1 MTQLKML
8 AIGTATQDVFLT
20 GEKIFKPVSHNGTL
34 FEDLPLG
41 EKLHVD
47 SIVFSTGGNASNA
60 ATTFAR
66 QGLHSMFMGVLGD
79 DPAGEAVLRELDREG
94 IDTRYVKQ
102 EPDRH
107 TSYSVILLSPT
118 GERTVL
124 NYHGENLRADGADIN
139 LKAIAEADWLYLSS
153 LGSMTLLEKI
163 ISLAAKNGV
172 KVALNP
178 SSSSELKHPQKLRSL
193 LDDIEVLIVNKEE
206 AQQIVEGS
214 TIEQLARQACQMVPV
229 ALISDGPN
237 GAVACNREELV
248 WAGMYE
254 DVKVA
259 DRLGAGDAFGSGF
272 VAMYAQGKS
281 LEDSL
286 VFASAN
292 STSVVTKIGAKAGI
306 LHKGVHLHDM
316 PLKTKRL
323 MEAEA

>member
-1 MTQLKML
+1 MFT
-8 AIGTATQDVFLT
+8 D
-20 GEKIFKPVSHNGTL
+20 EYKPIKHDGVL
-34 FEDLPLG
+34 YEQLPLG
-41 EKLHVD
+41 AKIHVD
-47 SIVFSTGGNASNA
+47 DLVFGTGGNASNA

-79 DPAGEAVLRELDREG
+79 DPAGEAVLRDLDREG
-94 IDTRYVKQ
+94 IDTRYVRQ
-102 EPDRH
+102 EPNHH

-153 LGSMTLLEKI
+153 LGSITLLEKI

-178 SSSSELKHPQKLRSL
+178 SSSSELNHPQKLLTL

-206 AQQIVEGS
+206 AQQIFEGN
-214 TIEQLARQACQMVPV
+214 TLERLALHACQVVPV
-229 ALISDGPN
+229 ALISDGPQ

-248 WAGMYE
+248 FAGMYE
-254 DVKVA
+254 DVKVI

-272 VAMYAQGKS
+272 VAKYAQGES
-281 LEDSL
+281 LQDSI

-306 LHKGVHLHDM
+306 LHQGARLHDM
-316 PLKTKRL
+316 PLEVKNL
-323 MEAEA
+323 INSQV